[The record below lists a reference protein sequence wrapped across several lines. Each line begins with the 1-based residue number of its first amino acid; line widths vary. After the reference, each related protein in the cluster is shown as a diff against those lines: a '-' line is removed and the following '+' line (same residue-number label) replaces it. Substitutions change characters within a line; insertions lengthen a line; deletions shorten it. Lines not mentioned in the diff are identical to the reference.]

1 MRITPY
7 LPDRLI
13 HLTALPIHVLKN
25 LLAVVAGVIALI
37 LGVMFSV
44 ILLAVF
50 CVIAVAALTF
60 FWWKTRK
67 LRKTMR
73 DEARARPQGGIVIE
87 GEAVVVEDVPVPAK
101 DALPGDPPRQ

>member
-1 MRITPY
+1 M
-7 LPDRLI
+7 
-13 HLTALPIHVLKN
+13 LKN
-25 LLAVVAGVIALI
+25 LLAVVAGVITMI

-67 LRKTMR
+67 LRKTLLR
-73 DEARARPQGGIVIE
+73 LSEIPDLEN
-87 GEAVVVEDVPVPAK
+87 
-101 DALPGDPPRQ
+101 PPNE

>member
-7 LPDRLI
+7 LHDRLI

-25 LLAVVAGVIALI
+25 LLAVVAGVVTMI

-50 CVIAVAALTF
+50 CEIAGWL
-60 FWWKTRK
+60 
-67 LRKTMR
+67 
-73 DEARARPQGGIVIE
+73 
-87 GEAVVVEDVPVPAK
+87 
-101 DALPGDPPRQ
+101 

>member
-1 MRITPY
+1 MS
-7 LPDRLI
+7 DSLI
-13 HLTALPIHVLKN
+13 HLTAPPVHVLKN

-37 LGVMFSV
+37 LGVLFSV

-60 FWWKTRK
+60 FWWKTRN

-73 DEARARPQGGIVIE
+73 DKAHARPQGGIVIE
-87 GEAVVVEDVPVPAK
+87 GEAVVVEDVPVSAK
-101 DALPGDPPRQ
+101 NALAGDPPRQ

>member
-1 MRITPY
+1 M
-7 LPDRLI
+7 
-13 HLTALPIHVLKN
+13 LKN
-25 LLAVVAGVIALI
+25 LLALVAGVVALI

-50 CVIAVAALTF
+50 SVLAVAALVF

-73 DEARARPQGGIVIE
+73 EQPKGGIVIE
-87 GEAVVVEDVPVPAK
+87 GEAVIVEDAPAPKK
-101 DALPGDPPRQ
+101 DALPDDRSRQ

>member
-1 MRITPY
+1 M
-7 LPDRLI
+7 
-13 HLTALPIHVLKN
+13 
-25 LLAVVAGVIALI
+25 I

-50 CVIAVAALTF
+50 CVIAVAALTL

-73 DEARARPQGGIVIE
+73 DQAQARPPGGIVIE
-87 GEAVVVEDVPVPAK
+87 GEAVVVEDVPVAPK
-101 DALPGDPPRQ
+101 NALPGDPPRQ

>member
-1 MRITPY
+1 M
-7 LPDRLI
+7 
-13 HLTALPIHVLKN
+13 
-25 LLAVVAGVIALI
+25 
-37 LGVMFSV
+37 
-44 ILLAVF
+44 
-50 CVIAVAALTF
+50 ALTF

-87 GEAVVVEDVPVPAK
+87 GEAVVVEDVPVPAN